1 MVPLWK
7 SVIFSSFYLISN
19 AQDYSLGDW
28 SVTGALN
35 TATTQFYGAVD
46 QETSTA
52 YVSGGLVSD
61 TQAKNL
67 VESIKF
73 DVEDDTLTMLSCF
86 HLIETLIVNKI

>member
-1 MVPLWK
+1 MWK
-7 SVIFSSFYLISN
+7 SIILSSIYAISN
-19 AQDYSLGDW
+19 AQEYSLGDW

-35 TATTQFYGAVD
+35 VATTQFYGAVD

-73 DVEDDTLTMLSCF
+73 NVQDDTLTMLS
-86 HLIETLIVNKI
+86 